1 MPSGVPS
8 GGPGGARGFGAFG
21 QVTAVS
27 GRGFSVKSVRPGS
40 SSTTTVSV
48 TTNGATTWTRQTT
61 AAATGVKVG
70 RCVVTRGRS
79 DSTGAISAVS
89 IAISQPVNG
98 QCSQG
103 FGGRRPGGFG
113 QGGGQNP

>member
-1 MPSGVPS
+1 MAG
-8 GGPGGARGFGAFG
+8 RGFGAFG

-27 GRGFSVKSVRPGS
+27 GSGFTVKSVRPGS
-40 SSTTTVSV
+40 SSTSTVSV
-48 TTNGATTWTRQTT
+48 TTNGATTWTRE
-61 AAATGVKVG
+61 AAAAASDVKVG
-70 RCVVTRGRS
+70 RCVVSRGRT
-79 DSTGAISAVS
+79 DSTGAITAMS